1 MNIKLWIIYKEG
13 IGFSRIIAEMLQDR
27 LEDYIDVDVGKANMI
42 DPAYLVEEKFDCLI
56 IGDVISEAI
65 PSPEIHNWLLKYKE
79 ISNNNNLVVKTVSGF
94 YVIPSDIKS
103 EPFWVESLQEN
114 IKAEMVH
121 PPILNL
127 KLNKAELVLEDGALE
142 LVKEYSTN
150 LIEFFSEKNKI
161 NEKI

>member
-1 MNIKLWIIYKEG
+1 MSAIKNWLSE
-13 IGFSRIIAEMLQDR
+13 RVEEE

-94 YVIPSDIKS
+94 YVTPSDIKIK
-103 EPFWVESLQEN
+103 PLWIESLQEN
-114 IKAEMVH
+114 IKVEMIYL
-121 PPILNL
+121 PILHL
-127 KLNKAELVLEDGALE
+127 KLNREELALE
-142 LVKEYSTN
+142 NGAFDIVKEYSTN
-150 LIEFFSEKNKI
+150 LIEFFIEKNKI